1 VCTLK
6 FVGKIKESIK
16 QKNNKKLSQLD
27 AMLENETI
35 RSKYT
40 RDELEAAVKG
50 AGEFRDA
57 FDQQLK
63 RKRREDRRRRAVEWA
78 GGIFTFVGINGSFF
92 ILLHQFGIFTLL
104 ADKCRL
110 GPTLSAWIIVVLWIG
125 FAFLLALTFFWLSDK
140 TGLHYLIEDWVVS
153 WDTWDAQQIHNIHKY
168 KTFPRRKRRTL
179 IRDLKKELDVFSDFK
194 KALEMKK
201 ELEES
206 PDLKKKLDE
215 FPDLK
220 KALDTFNDQL
230 FPFGKEAYD
239 TDDEEL
245 SGYDDEE
252 LPDSVE
258 GSVERINR
266 VIGNLVEEADISSRR
281 LISQPEHASW
291 IGFVL
296 TLEKTSTDLELEL
309 KDIAKYH
316 KSIQPLLKLAS
327 NITSKALYR
336 IIDFGN
342 DKGKAA
348 II

>member
-1 VCTLK
+1 MCTVK
-6 FVGKIKESIK
+6 FIGKIKESIK
-16 QKNNKKLSQLD
+16 RKNNKKLSQLD

-50 AGEFRDA
+50 AREFRDA

-63 RKRREDRRRRAVEWA
+63 RRRREDRRGRAVELA
-78 GGIFTFVGINGSFF
+78 GGILAFVGVNGLFF
-92 ILLHQFGIFTLL
+92 ILLHQLGIFELL
-104 ADKCRL
+104 FDKWGL
-110 GPTLSAWIIVVLWIG
+110 GDTLSVSTIVILWVG
-125 FAFLLALTFFWLSDK
+125 FAFLVVEAFFWLSDK

-153 WDTWDAQQIHNIHKY
+153 WDTWDAQQSHNIHKY
-168 KTFPRRKRRTL
+168 KTFPRRKRRPL
-179 IRDLKKELDVFSDFK
+179 IRDLKKELDVFSDFE
-194 KALEMKK
+194 KALERKK

-220 KALDTFNDQL
+220 KALDRFNDQF

-266 VIGNLVEEADISSRR
+266 IIGSLCNEANISSRR

-327 NITSKALYR
+327 NVTSKALYR
-336 IIDFGN
+336 IIDSGN

>member
-1 VCTLK
+1 MK
-6 FVGKIKESIK
+6 FIGKIKESIK
-16 QKNNKKLSQLD
+16 RKNNQELSQFD

-40 RDELEAAVKG
+40 RDELEAVEAAIKA
-50 AGEFRDA
+50 AGGIAEYTA
-57 FDQQLK
+57 SV
-63 RKRREDRRRRAVEWA
+63 RKQRRREDRRGRAVELA
-78 GGIFTFVGINGSFF
+78 GGILAFVGVNGLFF
-92 ILLHQFGIFTLL
+92 ILLHQFGIFELL
-104 ADKCRL
+104 FDKWGL
-110 GPTLSAWIIVVLWIG
+110 GDTLSVWIITILWFG
-125 FAFLLALTFFWLSDK
+125 FAFLVASAFFWLSDK
-140 TGLHYLIEDWVVS
+140 TGLHYLIEDWVES
-153 WDTWDAQQIHNIHKY
+153 WGTWDPQQSHNIHKY

-179 IRDLKKELDVFSDFK
+179 IRDLKKELEVFSDFE

-201 ELEES
+201 KLEES

-220 KALDTFNDQL
+220 KELDTL
-230 FPFGKEAYD
+230 FPFGKEAFD
-239 TDDEEL
+239 TDDDEL
-245 SGYDDEE
+245 SVYDDDE

-266 VIGNLVEEADISSRR
+266 IIGSLVAEAYISSRR

-309 KDIAKYH
+309 KDIAKFH

-336 IIDFGN
+336 IIDSGN
-342 DKGKAA
+342 DKGKTA

>member
-1 VCTLK
+1 MK
-6 FVGKIKESIK
+6 FIGKIKESIK
-16 QKNNKKLSQLD
+16 RKNNKNLSQLD

-50 AGEFRDA
+50 ACKGFDA
-57 FDQQLK
+57 VNQQLK
-63 RKRREDRRRRAVEWA
+63 RRRREDRRRRAVEWS
-78 GGIFTFVGINGSFF
+78 GGIFAFVGVNGLFF
-92 ILLHQFGIFTLL
+92 ILLHQLGISELL
-104 ADKCRL
+104 FDKWGL
-110 GPTLSAWIIVVLWIG
+110 GSTLSAWIIAILWFG
-125 FAFLLALTFFWLSDK
+125 FAFLVASAFFWLSDK

-153 WDTWDAQQIHNIHKY
+153 WDTWDAQKSHNIRKY
-168 KTFPRRKRRTL
+168 KTFPRRERKTL
-179 IRDLKKELDVFSDFK
+179 IKELKKELDVFSDFK
-194 KALEMKK
+194 EALEMKK
-201 ELEES
+201 EFEES

-220 KALDTFNDQL
+220 KALDAFNAQL
-230 FPFGKEAYD
+230 SPFGKEAYD

-245 SGYDDEE
+245 PG
-252 LPDSVE
+252 SVE
-258 GSVERINR
+258 GSVVRINR
-266 VIGNLVEEADISSRR
+266 VIADLVEEADASSRS
-281 LISQPEHASW
+281 LINQPRGATW
-291 IGFVL
+291 QGFVL

-327 NITSKALYR
+327 NITSKALYM
-336 IIDFGN
+336 IIDYGN

>member
-1 VCTLK
+1 
-6 FVGKIKESIK
+6 
-16 QKNNKKLSQLD
+16 
-27 AMLENETI
+27 MLENETI

-50 AGEFRDA
+50 ASEFRDA

-63 RKRREDRRRRAVEWA
+63 RRRREDRRRRAVEWA

-125 FAFLLALTFFWLSDK
+125 FAFLLASTFFWLSDK

-153 WDTWDAQQIHNIHKY
+153 WDTWDAQQSHNIHKY

-179 IRDLKKELDVFSDFK
+179 IRDLKKELDVITDN
-194 KALEMKK
+194 LCR
-201 ELEES
+201 LEEAAA
-206 PDLKKKLDE
+206 E
-215 FPDLK
+215 
-220 KALDTFNDQL
+220 
-230 FPFGKEAYD
+230 EAYD
-239 TDDEEL
+239 SDDENL
-245 SGYDDEE
+245 SE
-252 LPDSVE
+252 SVE
-258 GSVERINR
+258 EINQ
-266 VIGNLVEEADISSRR
+266 VIGSLCCEADISSRR
-281 LISQPEHASW
+281 LSPQPEHASW

-296 TLEKTSTDLELEL
+296 TLEKTFTNLELEL

-336 IIDFGN
+336 IIDSGN
-342 DKGKAA
+342 DKGKAVM
-348 II
+348 I